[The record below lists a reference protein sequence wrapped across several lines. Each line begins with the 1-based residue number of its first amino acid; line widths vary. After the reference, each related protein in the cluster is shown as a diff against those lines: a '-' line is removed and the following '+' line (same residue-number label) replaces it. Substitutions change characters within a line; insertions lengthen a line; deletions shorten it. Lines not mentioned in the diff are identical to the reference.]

1 MLRRMLL
8 MFLKSFLFSNTK
20 THFSENNYQTEQF
33 FIFIFLKKKKWWFE
47 LTKYQFFKI
56 CGCDDPF
63 FKKKKQKQK
72 KNTFPKTNTIH
83 FLENF
88 SHLLIGMF

>member
-33 FIFIFLKKKKWWFE
+33 FIFIFLKKKNKN
-47 LTKYQFFKI
+47 
-56 CGCDDPF
+56 
-63 FKKKKQKQK
+63 KKKTLFQKQ
-72 KNTFPKTNTIH
+72 TQYIF
-83 FLENF
+83 
-88 SHLLIGMF
+88 

>member
-33 FIFIFLKKKKWWFE
+33 FIFIFLKKKK
-47 LTKYQFFKI
+47 
-56 CGCDDPF
+56 
-63 FKKKKQKQK
+63 QKQK